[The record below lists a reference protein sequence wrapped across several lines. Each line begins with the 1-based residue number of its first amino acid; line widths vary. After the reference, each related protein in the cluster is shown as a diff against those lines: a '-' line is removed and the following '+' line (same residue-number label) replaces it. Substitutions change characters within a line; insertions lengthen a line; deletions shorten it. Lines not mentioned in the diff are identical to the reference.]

1 MILVFIFAS
10 CIQLVLEN
18 PLTDP
23 DGQLMEILFYIDIG
37 FTCLFGIEAVLKIMA
52 FGFLLNGKQS
62 YLRNYWNILDFIIIF
77 FSIIS
82 ISFPSLNLEV
92 LKVLRLLRV
101 LRPLRFISKNEGLQ
115 VAIRALFKG
124 IPDIFNVIIIACL
137 FLLIFSIIGVNFFK
151 GLYFTC
157 LYTHLEDVTY
167 PASLRLLVSDK
178 WNCLDL
184 GGEWVRYDRNFDDT
198 INSMINSF
206 VHSQAVD
213 WSVVM
218 YQGMASNG
226 EN

>member
-1 MILVFIFAS
+1 VDYSLYLIPSNTCFRERLSIVVSSTKFDYMILVFIFAS

-151 GLYFTC
+151 GLYFEGSETI
-157 LYTHLEDVTY
+157 
-167 PASLRLLVSDK
+167 ASAK
-178 WNCLDL
+178 
-184 GGEWVRYDRNFDDT
+184 T
-198 INSMINSF
+198 T
-206 VHSQAVD
+206 
-213 WSVVM
+213 
-218 YQGMASNG
+218 
-226 EN
+226 